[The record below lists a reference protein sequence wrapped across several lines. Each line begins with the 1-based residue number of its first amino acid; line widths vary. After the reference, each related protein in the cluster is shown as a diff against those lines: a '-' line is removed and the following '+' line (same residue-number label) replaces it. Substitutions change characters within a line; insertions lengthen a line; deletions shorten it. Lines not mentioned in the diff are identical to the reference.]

1 MAGPRAGWATS
12 RVVPLSFFS
21 QVQTRSA
28 DEPMTTFVL
37 CNECGNRWKV
47 CMSVSFFLPCRPQAP
62 PHLRSSRHTAP
73 NGGWGSSLPACTE
86 QVCRAGD
93 SGALLG
99 RQGQRTHVCARFCF
113 GKHPAGVGTAAGIL
127 SQDGQVCHLNTDGDP
142 EIPGVAGRAGWE
154 GKTIALCTWTT
165 PLCKVLPQM
174 LFPLSP
180 VTARG

>member
-1 MAGPRAGWATS
+1 
-12 RVVPLSFFS
+12 
-21 QVQTRSA
+21 
-28 DEPMTTFVL
+28 MTTFVL

-47 CMSVSFFLPCRPQAP
+47 CMSVSFFLPCHPQEL
-62 PHLRSSRHTAP
+62 PHLRSSRPTAP
-73 NGGWGSSLPACTE
+73 NGGWQGAVLPACTE

-99 RQGQRTHVCARFCF
+99 RQGQRTRVCVFSFWKAPSQGGDSSRHFIT
-113 GKHPAGVGTAAGIL
+113 GWASL
-127 SQDGQVCHLNTDGDP
+127 SFEHRWNQPP
-142 EIPGVAGRAGWE
+142 EIPGVAGSGGWE

-180 VTARG
+180 VTAREVGTTEPCQTGTALKCTQVILPS